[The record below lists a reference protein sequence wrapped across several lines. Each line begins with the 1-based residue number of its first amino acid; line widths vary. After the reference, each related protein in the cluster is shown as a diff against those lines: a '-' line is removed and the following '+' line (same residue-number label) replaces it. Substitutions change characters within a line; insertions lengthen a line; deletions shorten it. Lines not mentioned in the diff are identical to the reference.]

1 MEQLKTEIL
10 GPYAHLVPHPDD
22 TDEHKEKLQ
31 ELAQE
36 EENE

>member
-10 GPYAHLVPHPDD
+10 GPFAQYVPHPDD

-31 ELAQE
+31 RLARE
-36 EENE
+36 AENE